1 MVRVDPAE
9 GPQPGPF
16 RPERLAAVL
25 NEHDVD
31 YVVVGGIAAIRH
43 GSRRA
48 TLDLDIVPEPT
59 TANYVRL
66 AAALEAIDAHLRGVD
81 AHLLDINPRD
91 PKTLAGGA
99 DLGLATDLGILDIL
113 QSLIGVTYDQL
124 RARSEPARLGDQE
137 IRVVG
142 VDDLIAMKL
151 RAGRPIDLQDIAAIT
166 GHEVRDA
173 PPGEERPDDHSG

>member
-1 MVRVDPAE
+1 MVRVDPDE

-16 RPERLAAVL
+16 QPEELARVL
-25 NEHDVD
+25 NNHGVD

-59 TANYVRL
+59 RLNYERL
-66 AAALEAIDAHLRGVD
+66 SAALVDIDAHLRGVD
-81 AHLLDINPRD
+81 AHLLDLDPRD
-91 PKTLAGGA
+91 PATLAGGA
-99 DLGLATDLGILDIL
+99 DLGLATDLGILDVL
-113 QSLIGVTYDQL
+113 QDLVAVNYEQL
-124 RARSEPARLGDQE
+124 RARAELAHLGVQE
-137 IRVVG
+137 IRVAH

-166 GHEVRDA
+166 GHEVRGPARGDG
-173 PPGEERPDDHSG
+173 P

>member
-25 NEHDVD
+25 NEHAVD

-48 TLDLDIVPEPT
+48 TLDLDIVPEPS

-66 AAALEAIDAHLRGVD
+66 AAALEAID

-99 DLGLATDLGILDIL
+99 DLGPATDLGILDIL
-113 QSLIGVTYDQL
+113 QSLVGVTYDQL
-124 RARSEPARLGDQE
+124 RARSEPARLGDEE
-137 IRVVG
+137 IRSW
-142 VDDLIAMKL
+142 AS
-151 RAGRPIDLQDIAAIT
+151 T
-166 GHEVRDA
+166 T
-173 PPGEERPDDHSG
+173 